1 MSETKTDRAMVD
13 EAKRII
19 DGIVSHQKST
29 DDRLSGFEKQVDD
42 MKKAQ
47 RLMTEATQTVAVPSF
62 GGEARL
68 RSFVKED
75 GSLQWTSQTKAIKVA
90 GRGTINTEVSGL
102 LDSVPA
108 NDWHA
113 DLQKIASRRAFCRMI
128 MSSPHTPKTDLELF
142 KHLEKAPKSIAPAVQ
157 RSFYDAAGQG
167 AEWIPDQ
174 FVPQLTE
181 EFTIPRGL
189 RSLFQEVEVDRNT
202 ILIPRLVRGGRPY
215 IKGQVS
221 TDSPVSYQG
230 SSVQTAQNSIS
241 IKGMA
246 TRYVI
251 DDAAAEDSA
260 IALLPTLGRQ
270 IVSDLSSAFEDTMI
284 NGDTAAV
291 HQDDLANWNLRNRW
305 GTVPALG
312 TASDHRRAFD
322 GFRRQS
328 FARGTN
334 AAEATGTLTLDI
346 LIAELGKMGELAVQR
361 QLLICSPEFMVKQLM
376 GLGELQTIDKFGAQA
391 VVLTGQV
398 ASVLGVPV
406 VMSRF
411 MGADMNLTGV
421 YDNVTTDKTGFLL
434 VNRDSY
440 TIYNRRGI
448 LVETD
453 RDISAGAI
461 EMVSTSRAVMDSPDS
476 ATAKNVVYNYRYSI

>member
-29 DDRLSGFEKQVDD
+29 DDRMTGFEKQVEDL
-42 MKKAQ
+42 KKAQ
-47 RLMTEATQTVAVPSF
+47 RLMTEATKSVAVPSF
-62 GGEARL
+62 GGESRL
-68 RSFVKED
+68 RSFVD
-75 GSLQWTSQTKAIKVA
+75 DNGSLQWTSKTKSIKIA
-90 GRGTINTEVSGL
+90 GRGTVNTEVPGL

-113 DLQKIASRRAFCRMI
+113 DLQKIATKRAFCRMI

-181 EFTIPRGL
+181 EYTIPRGL
-189 RSLFQEVEVDRNT
+189 RSLFQEVEVDRNLV
-202 ILIPRLVRGGRPY
+202 IIPRLVRGGRPY

-221 TDSPVSYQG
+221 TDSPANYTG
-230 SSVQTAQNSIS
+230 STVQTAQNSIS

-260 IALLPTLGRQ
+260 IALMPTLGRQ
-270 IVSDLSSAFEDTMI
+270 IAEDLTSAFEDCMI
-284 NGDTAAV
+284 NGDTSAV

-322 GFRRQS
+322 GFRRQA
-328 FARGTN
+328 FARGT
-334 AAEATGTLTLDI
+334 AAADGAGTLSLDEVI
-346 LIAELGKMGELAVQR
+346 SQLGKMGELAAQR

-376 GLGELQTIDKFGAQA
+376 SLGSLQTIDKIGPQA
-391 VVLTGQV
+391 VLLTGQV
-398 ASVLGVPV
+398 AQILGIPV

-411 MGADMNLTGV
+411 MGADMNANGV
-421 YDNVTTDKTGFLL
+421 YDNVTTDLTGFLL

-453 RDISAGAI
+453 KDIAAGAI
-461 EMVSTSRAVMDSPDS
+461 EMVSTSRAVMASPDS
-476 ATAKNVVYNYRYSI
+476 ATSKNVVYNYNFTI